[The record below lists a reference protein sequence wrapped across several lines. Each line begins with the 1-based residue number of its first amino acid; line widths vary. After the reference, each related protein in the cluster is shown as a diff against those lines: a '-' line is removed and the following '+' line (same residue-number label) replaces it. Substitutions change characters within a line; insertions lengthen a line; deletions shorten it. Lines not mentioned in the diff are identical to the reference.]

1 MHNTY
6 ADAVYAGVGINTIA
20 LTVDSTAGVVT
31 FRQLDVNYSETNA
44 TVVYSSAKQSDGSDG
59 STAIYFDGVDVPSDG
74 TFQITY
80 DYDSN
85 SQRNRIPGDA
95 DNTGGN
101 FDPRLKIVAVGLQT
115 GQFAQAT
122 ATLTRTKSQSITVT
136 GPLERV
142 YSDPALSLIHISEP
156 TRRS

>member
-1 MHNTY
+1 MHNSY
-6 ADAVYAGVGINTIA
+6 SDAVYAGVGINTIN
-20 LTVDSTAGVVT
+20 LTVSATAGVVT
-31 FRQLDVNYSETNA
+31 FRQLDVNYSESNA
-44 TVVYSSAKQSDGSDG
+44 TVVQSSNKQSGG
-59 STAIYFDGVDVPSDG
+59 QIYFDGVDIPAGQTGS

-85 SQRNRIPGDA
+85 SQRNRIPGNA

-101 FDPRLKIVAVGLQT
+101 FDPRLKVVAVGLQT

-122 ATLTRTKSQSITVT
+122 VTLTRTKSQSITVT

-142 YSDPALSLIHISEP
+142 YSDPA
-156 TRRS
+156 